1 MKLLKF
7 SAEWC
12 NPCKTLTQVIV
23 KAGDKVTV
31 PVEQIDIDTQS
42 DIAMHY
48 GIRSVPTLIL
58 IDDNN
63 AEIKRRVGSM
73 NETQLLDFLKG

>member
-12 NPCKTLTQVIV
+12 NPCKTLTQVII
-23 KAGDKVTV
+23 KTGDKVTV
-31 PVEQIDIDTQS
+31 PVEQVDIDAQS

-58 IDDNN
+58 IDENN
-63 AEIKRRVGSM
+63 AEVKRRVGSL
-73 NETQLLDFLKG
+73 NEAQLLDFLKG